1 MPRGRARGYDDQRE
15 QILAR
20 ASKLFARRGYTATSM
35 NEVAEACGVSK
46 PSLYHYFRDKQQLLL
61 EIAAAHVARLEA
73 LVEEVGAETHEPE
86 GRVRRLITAFLEV
99 YAGAQAEH
107 RVLTEDVR
115 FLPPADR
122 RRVLDGERKVV
133 AAFADAIAEARPE
146 LRTHELDKPL
156 TMLLFGMMNW
166 MFTWLKPR
174 GELSHA
180 DMAPVVA
187 DLFFGGLGA
196 VRAPGEPAHPLSA
209 HAQRRHRMPHPAK
222 LVVAIGL
229 AAAATLVNADI
240 NVGVTVSATGPA
252 ASLGIPEKN
261 TIALMPQTIGGQKV
275 NYIVLDDASDTT
287 TAVANASKLI
297 TESKVDIVLGSTT
310 TPNSLAMIDVA
321 AESQTPMISM
331 AASSTIVEP
340 VDAKRRW
347 IFKTP
352 QNDIM
357 MSLAIATHMQL
368 RGIKTVG
375 FIGFNDAYGEGWFR
389 EFSKVASVKGLTI
402 VASERYSRTDTSVTG
417 QVLKLVSAKPDA
429 ILIAASGTPAV
440 LPQRTLKER
449 GYAGQYYQT
458 HGVANNDFL
467 RVGGKDVEGTY
478 LPAGPVLV
486 AAQLPPNN
494 PVRASALDYIAKYE
508 AANGKGSVSTF
519 GAHAW
524 DAGRLMS
531 AAAAVA
537 LKTAQPGTPAFRA
550 ALRDALEKV
559 SELHGAHGVFN
570 MSPTDHLGLDQRA
583 RVMVKIE
590 NGTWKY
596 QP

>member
-1 MPRGRARGYDDQRE
+1 
-15 QILAR
+15 
-20 ASKLFARRGYTATSM
+20 
-35 NEVAEACGVSK
+35 
-46 PSLYHYFRDKQQLLL
+46 
-61 EIAAAHVARLEA
+61 
-73 LVEEVGAETHEPE
+73 
-86 GRVRRLITAFLEV
+86 
-99 YAGAQAEH
+99 
-107 RVLTEDVR
+107 
-115 FLPPADR
+115 
-122 RRVLDGERKVV
+122 
-133 AAFADAIAEARPE
+133 
-146 LRTHELDKPL
+146 
-156 TMLLFGMMNW
+156 
-166 MFTWLKPR
+166 
-174 GELSHA
+174 
-180 DMAPVVA
+180 
-187 DLFFGGLGA
+187 
-196 VRAPGEPAHPLSA
+196 
-209 HAQRRHRMPHPAK
+209 MPHPAK

-287 TAVANASKLI
+287 TAVANTRKLI

-321 AESQTPMISM
+321 SESQTPMISM

-347 IFKTP
+347 VFKTP

-357 MSLAIATHMQL
+357 MSLAIATHMQF

-417 QVLKLVSAKPDA
+417 QILKLVSAKPDA

-440 LPQRTLKER
+440 LPQRALKER
-449 GYAGQYYQT
+449 GYTGKYYQT

-467 RVGGKDVEGTY
+467 RVGAKDVEGTL
-478 LPAGPVLV
+478 LPAGPILV
-486 AAQLPPNN
+486 ASQLPNDN
-494 PVRASALDYIAKYE
+494 PVKKSALEYVTAYE
-508 AANGKGSVSTF
+508 KAYGKGSASTF
-519 GAHAW
+519 GGHAW
-524 DAGRLMS
+524 DAGKLLQ
-531 AAAAVA
+531 AAIPVA
-537 LKTAQPGTPAFRA
+537 LKKAQPGTPEFRA
-550 ALRDALEKV
+550 ALRDALESVKDV
-559 SELHGAHGVFN
+559 AGAHGIFN

-583 RVMVKIE
+583 RVMVKVD
-590 NGTWKY
+590 NATWKY
-596 QP
+596 EP